1 MQLIKRFFLFI
12 VIVCCGRI
20 CFAQLP
26 AKTPMKIAVF
36 APIYLDSAFADGNY
50 KLGNANLPRQMV
62 AGLDFYNGVMLAI
75 DSLNKEQVPI
85 TVLFYDTK
93 SSTLPLQKLVAG
105 DELKEVSLLIASF
118 NNRSDIK
125 PLADLALQM
134 KIPLI
139 SSTYPN
145 DGGITGNPFF
155 AMVNPTLKAH
165 LEAIYRYLHKT
176 YPTEKMT
183 LFRRNGAIED
193 MIEQVITDMNKKTP
207 GLPLKINTINLPDS
221 FTVAQVT
228 ETLDSAKQNILIC
241 GSLDEEFGTELSK
254 ALAASRN
261 YKTISMGMPTWEG
274 IRDISKNIE
283 VIYTSPF
290 NFLRNDKLLFD
301 LFSKYKAKYSGRP
314 NDMFFKGF
322 ESMYHFSKLLVKYP
336 TGIIKALSDKD
347 FKLFNEF
354 DFQPIRS
361 GKQSNSIDYLEN
373 KKIYFIR
380 KMDGLVKSV
389 N

>member
-1 MQLIKRFFLFI
+1 
-12 VIVCCGRI
+12 
-20 CFAQLP
+20 
-26 AKTPMKIAVF
+26 MKIAVF

-75 DSLNKEQVPI
+75 DSLNKEHVPV

-93 SSTLPLQKLVAG
+93 SILNPIQKLVNG
-105 DELKEVSLLIASF
+105 DELKDVSLLIASF

-155 AMVNPTLKAH
+155 AMINPTLKAH

-176 YPTEKMT
+176 YPTEKLT

-207 GLPLKINTINLPDS
+207 GLPLKINTVNLPDS

-228 ETLDSAKQNILIC
+228 ETLDSTKQNILIC

-254 ALAASRN
+254 TLAASRN
-261 YKTISMGMPTWEG
+261 YKTITMGMPTWEG

-283 VIYTSPF
+283 VMYTSPF
-290 NFLRNDKLLFD
+290 NFLKNDKLLFE
-301 LFSKYKAKYSGRP
+301 LFSKYKAKYAGRP

-322 ESMYHFSKLLVKYP
+322 ESMYHFSKLLLKYP

-347 FKLFNEF
+347 FKLFNDF

>member
-12 VIVCCGRI
+12 VFVCCGRI

-75 DSLNKEQVPI
+75 DSLNKEHVPV

-93 SSTLPLQKLVAG
+93 SILNPIQKLVNG
-105 DELKEVSLLIASF
+105 DELKDVSLLIASF

-155 AMVNPTLKAH
+155 AMINPTLKAH

-176 YPTEKMT
+176 YPTEKLT

-207 GLPLKINTINLPDS
+207 GLPLKINTVNLPDS

-228 ETLDSAKQNILIC
+228 ETLDSTKQNILIC

-254 ALAASRN
+254 TLAASRN
-261 YKTISMGMPTWEG
+261 YKTITMGMPTWEG

-290 NFLRNDKLLFD
+290 NFLKNDKLLFE
-301 LFSKYKAKYSGRP
+301 LFSKYKAKYAGRP

-322 ESMYHFSKLLVKYP
+322 ESMYHFSKLLLKYP

-347 FKLFNEF
+347 FKLFNDF

>member
-1 MQLIKRFFLFI
+1 MQLFKRFLLYLVF
-12 VIVCCGRI
+12 VCSGSV

-26 AKTPMKIAVF
+26 VKTPLKIAVF
-36 APIYLDSAFADGNY
+36 APVYLDSAFADENY
-50 KLGNANLPRQMV
+50 KLGNSNLPRQMLP
-62 AGLDFYNGVMLAI
+62 GLDFYNGVMLAI
-75 DSLNKEQVPI
+75 DSLNKEHVPV

-93 SSTLPLQKLVAG
+93 STLNPIHKLVNG
-105 DELKEVSLLIASF
+105 DELKDVSLLIASF

-145 DGGITGNPFF
+145 DGGIIGNPFF
-155 AMVNPTLKAH
+155 AMINPTLKAH

-176 YPTEKMT
+176 YPTEKLT

-207 GLPLKINTINLPDS
+207 GLPLKINTVNLPDS

-228 ETLDSAKQNILIC
+228 ETLDSTKQNILIC

-254 ALAASRN
+254 TLAASRN
-261 YKTISMGMPTWEG
+261 YKTITIGMPTWEG

-290 NFLRNDKLLFD
+290 NFLKNDKLLFE
-301 LFSKYKAKYSGRP
+301 LFSKYKAKYAGRP

-347 FKLFNEF
+347 FKLFNDF